1 MLTSEGCR
9 NRQNRMLK
17 EMVENRWDLFAS
29 GDYRTTYYFTGGLCP
44 ADTPVLFLLW
54 QDGRTSLIS
63 TAKTAL
69 CCDELVQV
77 ETYSIQRCITRPMH
91 DASILLRDVLSRSS
105 ASMTALGLEVASV
118 PAIMAARFTESHPHI
133 KIGEATEALLNL
145 RKRKEPDEV
154 ASIRESLKYC
164 AVAYRAAR
172 ETIAP
177 GKTEIDVYN
186 AMASAIY
193 REAGTTIVFAGDFA
207 CGERGIKEGGPPT
220 SRVIRSGDL
229 YILDI
234 FPAVKL
240 YAADTCRTFAVGSP
254 TDAQHRA
261 WQVVMEAVH
270 MAESLVRP
278 GVPARSVYQEIKNFL
293 DSHELTEKSFWHHLG
308 HGIGHRGHE
317 APRIIPGSDDIFE
330 EGDVFTLEPGVY
342 TKALQGG
349 IRLED
354 NYVLRANGPED
365 LFDFPWEL

>member
-1 MLTSEGCR
+1 MLTVEGCR

-17 EMVENRWDLFAS
+17 EMEGNRWDLFVS
-29 GDYRTTYYFTGGLCP
+29 GDYRTASYFTGAIC
-44 ADTPVLFLLW
+44 ASDTPVLFLLW

-63 TAKTAL
+63 TAKAAL

-91 DASILLRDVLSRSS
+91 DASTLLRDLLSRS
-105 ASMTALGLEVASV
+105 TALVTAVGLESGSV
-118 PAIMAARFTESHPHI
+118 PAVMADCFTASYPHA
-133 KIGEATEALLNL
+133 KLGDATEILLKL
-145 RKRKEPDEV
+145 HKRKEPDEI

-164 AVAYRAAR
+164 AVAYRAAK

-220 SRVIRSGDL
+220 PRVIQSGDL

-240 YAADTCRTFAVGSP
+240 YAADTCRTFAVGRP
-254 TDAQHRA
+254 TDAQHR
-261 WQVVMEAVH
+261 
-270 MAESLVRP
+270 
-278 GVPARSVYQEIKNFL
+278 GVGAGNPS
-293 DSHELTEKSFWHHLG
+293 
-308 HGIGHRGHE
+308 
-317 APRIIPGSDDIFE
+317 
-330 EGDVFTLEPGVY
+330 
-342 TKALQGG
+342 
-349 IRLED
+349 
-354 NYVLRANGPED
+354 GPD
-365 LFDFPWEL
+365 G

>member
-9 NRQNRMLK
+9 NRQHRMLK
-17 EMVENRWDLFAS
+17 EMAGNRWDLFAS
-29 GDYRTTYYFTGGLCP
+29 GDYRTAYYFTGALCP

-54 QDGRTSLIS
+54 QDGRSSLVS

-69 CCDELVQV
+69 CCEELVSV

-91 DASILLRDVLSRSS
+91 EAGAQLSELISRS
-105 ASMTALGLEVASV
+105 TTPVIALGLESGSV
-118 PAIMAARFTESHPHI
+118 PALMADRLTASHPQAE
-133 KIGEATEALLNL
+133 IGDATETLLKL
-145 RKRKEPDEV
+145 RKRKEPDEI

-172 ETIAP
+172 EAIVP

-193 REAGTTIVFAGDFA
+193 REAGTTLVFAGDFA

-220 SRVIRSGDL
+220 LRVIQPGDL

-234 FPAVKL
+234 FPAMRL
-240 YAADTCRTFAVGSP
+240 YAADTCRTFAVGRP
-254 TDAQHRA
+254 TDTQYRA
-261 WQVVMEAVH
+261 WELVMQAVQ
-270 MAESLVRP
+270 MAERLVQP
-278 GVPARSVYQEIKNFL
+278 GVPARAVYQQIKEFL
-293 DSHELTEKSFWHHLG
+293 DNHELTQKSFWHHLG

-342 TKALQGG
+342 AQALQGG

>member
-17 EMVENRWDLFAS
+17 AMVGNRWDLFAS
-29 GDYRTTYYFTGGLCP
+29 GDYRTAYYFTGGLCP

-91 DASILLRDVLSRSS
+91 DASALLRDVLSRSS
-105 ASMTALGLEVASV
+105 ASMMALGLEGGSV
-118 PAIMAARFTESHPHI
+118 PAIMAACFTESHPHI
-133 KIGEATEALLNL
+133 QIGEATEALLNL

-172 ETIAP
+172 QTIAP

-220 SRVIRSGDL
+220 LRVIQSADL

-234 FPAVKL
+234 FPAFRL
-240 YAADTCRTFAVGSP
+240 YAAHTCRTFAVGHP
-254 TDAQHRA
+254 TDTQYRT
-261 WQVVMEAVH
+261 WEVVMQAVH

-278 GVPARSVYQEIKNFL
+278 GVPARNVSGDQEL
-293 DSHELTEKSFWHHLG
+293 S
-308 HGIGHRGHE
+308 RQ
-317 APRIIPGSDDIFE
+317 P
-330 EGDVFTLEPGVY
+330 
-342 TKALQGG
+342 
-349 IRLED
+349 
-354 NYVLRANGPED
+354 
-365 LFDFPWEL
+365 

>member
-1 MLTSEGCR
+1 
-9 NRQNRMLK
+9 MLK
-17 EMVENRWDLFAS
+17 EMDGNRWDLFAS
-29 GDYRTTYYFTGGLCP
+29 GDYRTAYYFTGALCP
-44 ADTPVLFLLW
+44 GDTPVLLLLG
-54 QDGRTSLIS
+54 QDGRTLLIS

-77 ETYSIQRCITRPMH
+77 EIYSIQRCITRPMH
-91 DASILLRDVLSRSS
+91 DTSTLLRDVLSRSTTS
-105 ASMTALGLEVASV
+105 VTALSLESGSV
-118 PAIMAARFTESHPHI
+118 PAVMAACFTESYPRI
-133 KIGEATEALLNL
+133 NIGDATEALLKL
-145 RKRKEPDEV
+145 RKRKEPDEID
-154 ASIRESLKYC
+154 SIRESLKYC

-207 CGERGIKEGGPPT
+207 CGEQKIKEGGALTPRAIQK
-220 SRVIRSGDL
+220 SCLYL

-234 FPAVKL
+234 FPAVEL
-240 YAADTCRTFAVGSP
+240 DAADTCRTFAGGTP
-254 TDAQHRA
+254 RTDAQLLA
-261 WQVVMEAVH
+261 WKIVMQAVC

-278 GVPARSVYQEIKNFL
+278 GVSARSVYHRIKAFL
-293 DSHELTEKSFWHHLG
+293 DSHELTENSFWHHLG

-330 EGDVFTLEPGVY
+330 EGYVFTLEPGVY
-342 TKALQGG
+342 TKQIQGG

-354 NYVLRANGPED
+354 NYVLRNSGPED
-365 LFDFPWEL
+365 LFNFPWEL